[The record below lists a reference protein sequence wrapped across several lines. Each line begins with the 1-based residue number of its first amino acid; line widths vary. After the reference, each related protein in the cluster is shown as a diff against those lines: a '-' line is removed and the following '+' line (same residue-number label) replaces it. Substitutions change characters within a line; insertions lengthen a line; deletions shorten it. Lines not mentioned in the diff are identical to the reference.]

1 MQFKLPSLGPGVMVT
16 AAFIGPGTVTACTL
30 AGANYG
36 YALLWALLFA
46 TLACIVFQEM
56 STRLGTV
63 TQQGLGEFLHQVL
76 RESPWKWPLIG
87 LLFIAL
93 FGGNA
98 AYQAG
103 NLAGAALGAGVILDS
118 AGANTWVTL
127 GLAGTAAIILLLGK
141 YQLIER
147 LLLCLVALMSV
158 AFLISFWA
166 TQPDFSALLTG
177 LFKPTI
183 VDGSLLTIIALIGTT
198 VVPYNLFLHAAASKA
213 RWRGVV
219 DLPSA
224 RADTIISISL
234 GGLVAILIAST
245 AAASMFAHT
254 INVQSAAD
262 MAIQLEPL
270 FGSAAKYMLGLGLL
284 AAGLSSA
291 ITAPLA
297 TAFAL
302 TELSGQASDVRGTLF
317 RTLCCLVLLIG
328 TVFALAGI
336 KPIKLILLAQFANGL
351 LLPIIAGFL
360 LYALNQRTLLGV
372 HRNGVIS
379 NLLGVIILLITI
391 GLGARSVFSVL
402 GYI

>member
-1 MQFKLPSLGPGVMVT
+1 MRLKLPTLGPGVMVT

-63 TQQGLGEFLHQVL
+63 TQQGLGEFLHNAL
-76 RESPWKWPLIG
+76 RASPWKWPLII

-93 FGGNA
+93 FGGNS

-103 NLAGAALGAGVILDS
+103 NLAGAALGAGVITDS
-118 AGANTWVTL
+118 PSASNWIIL
-127 GLAGTAAIILLLGK
+127 GLAGAAASILLLGK
-141 YQLIER
+141 YRLIER
-147 LLLCLVALMSV
+147 LLLSLVTLMSI

-166 TQPDFSALLTG
+166 TRPDFSALVFG
-177 LFKPTI
+177 LINPKIP
-183 VDGSLLTIIALIGTT
+183 DGSLLTVVALIGTT

-213 RWRGVV
+213 RWHGVD
-219 DLPSA
+219 DLPNA
-224 RADTIISISL
+224 RTDTIVSISL
-234 GGLVAILIAST
+234 GGLVAILIVST
-245 AAASMFAHT
+245 AAASMFAHA

-302 TELSGQASDVRGTLF
+302 TELSGQSSDVRSTLF
-317 RTLCCLVLLIG
+317 RGLCCLVLLIG

-391 GLGARSVFSVL
+391 VLGARSILSVL
-402 GYI
+402 GHI

>member
-1 MQFKLPSLGPGVMVT
+1 MT

-63 TQQGLGEFLHQVL
+63 TQQGLGEFLRHVF
-76 RESPWKWPLIG
+76 RDSAWKWPLLG

-93 FGGNA
+93 FGGNS

-103 NLAGAALGAGVILDS
+103 NLAGAALGASVIFDTPSSNIGL
-118 AGANTWVTL
+118 TL
-127 GLAGTAAIILLLGK
+127 GLAGTAAFVLLLGK
-141 YQLIER
+141 YRLIER
-147 LLLCLVALMSV
+147 LLLTLVALMSV
-158 AFLISFWA
+158 AFLTSFWA
-166 TQPDFSALLTG
+166 TKPDFNALASG

-183 VDGSLLTIIALIGTT
+183 ADGSLLTVIALIGTT

-213 RWRGVV
+213 RWRGVD
-219 DLPSA
+219 DLAAA
-224 RADTIISISL
+224 RADTIVSIGL

-245 AAASMFAHT
+245 AAASMFAHA
-254 INVQSAAD
+254 IHVQSAAD
-262 MAIQLEPL
+262 MAMQLEPL

-297 TAFAL
+297 TAYAL
-302 TELSGQASDVRGTLF
+302 TELSGRSSDVRSALF
-317 RTLCCLVLLIG
+317 RGLSCLVLLIG

-351 LLPIIAGFL
+351 LLPIIAAFL
-360 LYALNQRTLLGV
+360 LYALNQRALLGA
-372 HRNGVIS
+372 HRNGVLS
-379 NLLGVIILLITI
+379 NLLGVLILLITI
-391 GLGARSVFSVL
+391 GLGARSILGVL
-402 GYI
+402 GKI